1 MIDYLK
7 EYGGY
12 NKALD
17 EKEKYELEHLRAE
30 IKKFKEIEDQE
41 NKEVEV
47 SEGSDSES
55 QSGSP
60 NQSKSENK
68 SKSQEDEKE
77 NENENEK
84 ENEDEKNSKSGS
96 ANGSLNECENES
108 KNENVDESKNK
119 SKNEDKSKSHEESV
133 SEDDEDSQLGDL
145 SKQPVIKKKNI
156 LPRTGVSAEV
166 YGEYNKKEDF
176 VARKI
181 PKTDEQ
187 MERIKSSVIHSF
199 LFSNLEPKDLEIVI
213 GAMEEKR
220 FKPGED
226 VITQGDKGDCLYFVE
241 SGNLECYKQFSK
253 GEEPVLVKKYEPGD
267 SFGELALL
275 YNAPRAATIRTVSDV
290 ITWVLDRETFNNIV
304 KDAAQKKREKY
315 ENFLKN
321 VEILSTIDS
330 YEIMQISDAIKS
342 ETYKKGDYII
352 KEGEIGDIFY
362 ILEEGECVATKTLEP
377 GKPETVIKEYGVG
390 GYFGERALIKG
401 EPRAANIIVK
411 SETAKVISL
420 DRTSFKRLL
429 GPIEELLKRNIEKY
443 QTFVGNS
450 E

>member
-1 MIDYLK
+1 MIDYLQ

-12 NKALD
+12 NKALN
-17 EKEKYELEHLRAE
+17 EKEKYELDHLRAE
-30 IKKFKEIEDQE
+30 LRKFKEIEDQE

-47 SEGSDSES
+47 SDGSDSES

-60 NQSKSENK
+60 NQSKSEDK
-68 SKSQEDEKE
+68 SKSQKDES
-77 NENENEK
+77 ENENEK
-84 ENEDEKNSKSGS
+84 EDEKEVEKEDEKSSKSGS
-96 ANGSLNECENES
+96 LVECVNESKNKNES
-108 KNENVDESKNK
+108 KNEN
-119 SKNEDKSKSHEESV
+119 KSKSHEESV
-133 SEDDEDSQLGDL
+133 SDADDEDSQLGDL

-166 YGEYNKKEDF
+166 YGEFNKKEDF
-176 VARKI
+176 VARNI

-187 MERIKSSVIHSF
+187 IQRIKSSVIHSF

-213 GAMEEKR
+213 GAMDEKR

-275 YNAPRAATIRTVSDV
+275 YNAPRAATIRTVNDV

-342 ETYKKGDYII
+342 AIYKKGDYII

-411 SETAKVISL
+411 SDEAKVISL

>member
-1 MIDYLK
+1 MIDYLQ

-12 NKALD
+12 NKALN
-17 EKEKYELEHLRAE
+17 EKEKYELDHLRAE
-30 IKKFKEIEDQE
+30 LRKFKEIEDQE

-47 SEGSDSES
+47 SDGSDSES

-60 NQSKSENK
+60 NQSKSEDK
-68 SKSQEDEKE
+68 SKSQKDES
-77 NENENEK
+77 ENENEK
-84 ENEDEKNSKSGS
+84 EDEKEDEKKDEKSSKSGS
-96 ANGSLNECENES
+96 LVECVNESKNKNES
-108 KNENVDESKNK
+108 KNEN
-119 SKNEDKSKSHEESV
+119 KSKSHEESV
-133 SEDDEDSQLGDL
+133 SGEADDEDSQLGDL

-156 LPRTGVSAEV
+156 LPRAGVSAEV
-166 YGEYNKKEDF
+166 YGEFNKKEDF
-176 VARKI
+176 VARNI

-187 MERIKSSVIHSF
+187 IQRIKSSVIHSF

-213 GAMEEKR
+213 RAMDEKR

-275 YNAPRAATIRTVSDV
+275 YNAPRAATIRTVNDV

-342 ETYKKGDYII
+342 AIYKKGDYII

-411 SETAKVISL
+411 SDEAKVISL

-429 GPIEELLKRNIEKY
+429 GPIEELLKRNIEKF